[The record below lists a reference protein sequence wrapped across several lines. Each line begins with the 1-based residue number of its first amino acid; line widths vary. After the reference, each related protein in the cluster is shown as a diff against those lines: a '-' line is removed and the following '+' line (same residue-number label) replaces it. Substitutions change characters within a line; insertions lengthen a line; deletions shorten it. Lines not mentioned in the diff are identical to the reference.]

1 MYDDQTRKSRRL
13 GAGLQGKYQL
23 SAQTELFGEVAMER
37 EYEDG
42 SQDLT
47 MALTSLPNNSF
58 TLEGY
63 RPESH
68 LSRASL
74 GVSQQLTPELAL
86 RGGYSLRHSD
96 SDTQQG
102 VSRPQPRLQE
112 LARVRPGAASA
123 AGALRSPG
131 TRGQLPRSITASRR
145 AASACG
151 SAAVWRPASGVGGVP
166 LECAGF

>member
-47 MALTSLPNNSF
+47 MALTSLPNNN

-68 LSRASL
+68 
-74 GVSQQLTPELAL
+74 
-86 RGGYSLRHSD
+86 
-96 SDTQQG
+96 
-102 VSRPQPRLQE
+102 QPRQPRRQP
-112 LARVRPGAASA
+112 ATDAGTGAAWRLLPAPQRFGHPAGCQPPSA
-123 AGALRSPG
+123 STSEARAGAARRRIRRRALRSPG
-131 TRGQLPRSITASRR
+131 TRGQLPHTVPCGQSSRR
-145 AASACG
+145 FCLP
-151 SAAVWRPASGVGGVP
+151 SAAVWRPAPSEASGPVR
-166 LECAGF
+166 